1 MVKYSS
7 WWKTAA
13 LAALLAVSPVSV
25 ANGTNTVEE
34 EPSALAMT
42 GDLVL
47 VRPFM
52 LATTVVGSAV
62 WLVSLPFSL
71 AAGNAMQA
79 ADTLVVG
86 PAENTFFRCLG
97 CTHTGYRVEGK

>member
-1 MVKYSS
+1 MLKQTR
-7 WWKTAA
+7 WWKATA
-13 LAALLAVSPVSV
+13 LAALMAVSPLTL
-25 ANGTNTVEE
+25 AGGLNTVEE
-34 EPSALAMT
+34 EPTALAMT

-52 LATTVVGSAV
+52 LATTAVGSAV

-71 AAGNAMQA
+71 AAGNSMQA

-97 CTHTGYRVEGK
+97 CTQSGYRVNND

>member
-1 MVKYSS
+1 MLKQAN
-7 WWKTAA
+7 WWITSA
-13 LAALLAVSPVSV
+13 LVALLAVSPVSL
-25 ANGTNTVEE
+25 ANGSNTVEE

-71 AAGNAMQA
+71 AAGNSMQA

-86 PAENTFFRCLG
+86 PAANTFFRCLG
-97 CTHTGYRVEGK
+97 CTHTGYRVDSE

>member
-1 MVKYSS
+1 MLKQSR
-7 WWKTAA
+7 WWKATA
-13 LAALLAVSPVSV
+13 LAALIAVSPLTLADGV
-25 ANGTNTVEE
+25 NTVDE
-34 EPSALAMT
+34 EPTALAMT

-62 WLVSLPFSL
+62 WLVSLPFSA

-97 CTHTGYRVEGK
+97 CTRTGYRVNND